1 MDIFKKTTTPD
12 GTVMCTGSVILSVTY
27 PEGKEDAALMLVGV
41 KEKGEEA
48 KIVNVYTGES
58 VIVML
63 NALVNGKEI
72 MDILKKNNTKES
84 IYQLTHC

>member
-1 MDIFKKTTTPD
+1 MDIIKKTTTPD

-27 PEGKEDAALMLVGV
+27 PEGKENTAIMLVGA

-58 VIVML
+58 VITVL
-63 NALVNGKEI
+63 NTLANGKEI
-72 MDILKKNNTKES
+72 TDILKNNTKN
-84 IYQLTHC
+84 

>member
-1 MDIFKKTTTPD
+1 MDIIKKTTTPD

-27 PEGKEDAALMLVGV
+27 PEGKENTAIMLVGA

-72 MDILKKNNTKES
+72 MDILKNNTKN
-84 IYQLTHC
+84 

>member
-27 PEGKEDAALMLVGV
+27 PEGKENTAIMLVGV

-48 KIVNVYTGES
+48 KIINVYTGES

-72 MDILKKNNTKES
+72 MDILKKNNTKN
-84 IYQLTHC
+84 

>member
-1 MDIFKKTTTPD
+1 MDIIKKTTTPD

-72 MDILKKNNTKES
+72 MDILKKNNTKN
-84 IYQLTHC
+84 

>member
-72 MDILKKNNTKES
+72 TDILKNHTKN
-84 IYQLTHC
+84 

>member
-1 MDIFKKTTTPD
+1 MDIIKKTTTPD

-27 PEGKEDAALMLVGV
+27 PEGKENTAIMLVGV

-72 MDILKKNNTKES
+72 MDILNNNTKN
-84 IYQLTHC
+84 

>member
-27 PEGKEDAALMLVGV
+27 PKGKEDAALMLVGV

-58 VIVML
+58 VILML
-63 NALVNGKEI
+63 NTLVNGKELV
-72 MDILKKNNTKES
+72 DILKNNPKN
-84 IYQLTHC
+84 

>member
-41 KEKGEEA
+41 KEKGEDIE
-48 KIVNVYTGES
+48 IVNVYTGES

-72 MDILKKNNTKES
+72 MDILKKNNTKN
-84 IYQLTHC
+84 

>member
-41 KEKGEEA
+41 KKKREEA

-58 VIVML
+58 AILML
-63 NALVNGKEI
+63 NTLVNGKELV
-72 MDILKKNNTKES
+72 DILKNNPKN
-84 IYQLTHC
+84 

>member
-48 KIVNVYTGES
+48 KIINVYTGES

-72 MDILKKNNTKES
+72 MDILKKNNTKN
-84 IYQLTHC
+84 

>member
-41 KEKGEEA
+41 KEKREET
-48 KIVNVYTGES
+48 KIVNMYTGES

-63 NALVNGKEI
+63 NTLVNEKEI
-72 MDILKKNNTKES
+72 MDILKKNNTKN
-84 IYQLTHC
+84 

>member
-1 MDIFKKTTTPD
+1 MDSFKKTTTPD

-72 MDILKKNNTKES
+72 MDILKKNNTKN
-84 IYQLTHC
+84 

>member
-41 KEKGEEA
+41 KEKREEA

-58 VIVML
+58 VIAML

-72 MDILKKNNTKES
+72 MDILKKNNTKN
-84 IYQLTHC
+84 

>member
-12 GTVMCTGSVILSVTY
+12 GTVMCTGSVILSDTY

-72 MDILKKNNTKES
+72 MDILKKNNTKN
-84 IYQLTHC
+84 

>member
-41 KEKGEEA
+41 KEKGKEA

-72 MDILKKNNTKES
+72 MDILKKNNTKN
-84 IYQLTHC
+84 

>member
-1 MDIFKKTTTPD
+1 MGIFKKTTTPD

-27 PEGKEDAALMLVGV
+27 PEGKENTAIMLVGV

-72 MDILKKNNTKES
+72 MDILKKNNTKN
-84 IYQLTHC
+84 

>member
-1 MDIFKKTTTPD
+1 MDIFKKTTTSD

-41 KEKGEEA
+41 KKKGEEA

-63 NALVNGKEI
+63 NALVNGKELV
-72 MDILKKNNTKES
+72 DILKNNPKN
-84 IYQLTHC
+84 

>member
-58 VIVML
+58 VIAVL
-63 NALVNGKEI
+63 NTLANGKEI
-72 MDILKKNNTKES
+72 TDILKNHTKN
-84 IYQLTHC
+84 

>member
-1 MDIFKKTTTPD
+1 MDIIKKTTTPD

-41 KEKGEEA
+41 KEKREEA

-58 VIVML
+58 VITVL
-63 NALVNGKEI
+63 NTLTNGKEI
-72 MDILKKNNTKES
+72 TDILKKNNTKN
-84 IYQLTHC
+84 

>member
-41 KEKGEEA
+41 KEKEEEA

-58 VIVML
+58 VITVL
-63 NALVNGKEI
+63 NTLANGKEI
-72 MDILKKNNTKES
+72 TDILKNTKN
-84 IYQLTHC
+84 

>member
-41 KEKGEEA
+41 KEKGKNAE
-48 KIVNVYTGES
+48 IVNVYTGES

-63 NALVNGKEI
+63 NTLVNGKEI
-72 MDILKKNNTKES
+72 MDILKKNNTKN
-84 IYQLTHC
+84 

>member
-1 MDIFKKTTTPD
+1 MDIIKKTTTPD
-12 GTVMCTGSVILSVTY
+12 GAVMCTGSVILSVTY
-27 PEGKEDAALMLVGV
+27 PEGKENTAIMLVGV
-41 KEKGEEA
+41 KEKGEET

-72 MDILKKNNTKES
+72 MDILKNNTKN
-84 IYQLTHC
+84 

>member
-1 MDIFKKTTTPD
+1 MDIIKKTTTPD

-27 PEGKEDAALMLVGV
+27 PEGKENTAIMLVGA

-72 MDILKKNNTKES
+72 MDILKKNNTKN
-84 IYQLTHC
+84 

>member
-12 GTVMCTGSVILSVTY
+12 GTVMCTGSVVLSVTY
-27 PEGKEDAALMLVGV
+27 PEGKEDTALMLVGV

-58 VIVML
+58 VIIML

-72 MDILKKNNTKES
+72 MDILKKNNTKN
-84 IYQLTHC
+84 

>member
-41 KEKGEEA
+41 KEKREEA
-48 KIVNVYTGES
+48 KIVNVHTGES

-72 MDILKKNNTKES
+72 MDILKKNNTKN
-84 IYQLTHC
+84 

>member
-1 MDIFKKTTTPD
+1 MDIIKKTTTPD

-27 PEGKEDAALMLVGV
+27 PEGKENAALMLVGV

-72 MDILKKNNTKES
+72 MDILKKNNTKN
-84 IYQLTHC
+84 

>member
-58 VIVML
+58 VITVL
-63 NALVNGKEI
+63 NTLVNGKEI
-72 MDILKKNNTKES
+72 MDILKKNNTKN
-84 IYQLTHC
+84 

>member
-27 PEGKEDAALMLVGV
+27 PEGKEDAAIMLVGV

-58 VIVML
+58 VITVL
-63 NALVNGKEI
+63 NTLANGKEI
-72 MDILKKNNTKES
+72 TDILKKNNTKN
-84 IYQLTHC
+84 

>member
-41 KEKGEEA
+41 KEKGEET

-58 VIVML
+58 VITVL
-63 NALVNGKEI
+63 NTLANGNEI
-72 MDILKKNNTKES
+72 TDILKKNNTKN
-84 IYQLTHC
+84 

>member
-41 KEKGEEA
+41 KEKGEET

-72 MDILKKNNTKES
+72 TDILKKNNTKN
-84 IYQLTHC
+84 

>member
-27 PEGKEDAALMLVGV
+27 PEGKEDAAVMLVGI
-41 KEKGEEA
+41 KKKGEEA

-72 MDILKKNNTKES
+72 MDILKKNNTKN
-84 IYQLTHC
+84 

>member
-1 MDIFKKTTTPD
+1 MDIIKKTTTHD
-12 GTVMCTGSVILSVTY
+12 GTVMCTRSVILSVTY

-41 KEKGEEA
+41 KEKVYEA

-63 NALVNGKEI
+63 NELVNGKEN
-72 MDILKKNNTKES
+72 MDILKKNNTKN
-84 IYQLTHC
+84 

>member
-41 KEKGEEA
+41 KEKREEA
-48 KIVNVYTGES
+48 EIVNVYTGES

-72 MDILKKNNTKES
+72 MDILKKNNTEN
-84 IYQLTHC
+84 

>member
-1 MDIFKKTTTPD
+1 MDIFKKTTVPD

-72 MDILKKNNTKES
+72 MDILKKNNTKN
-84 IYQLTHC
+84 